1 MTSSRRP
8 EQLRLFVAVTLPPE
22 VRAAL
27 AEVIGRLRDAD
38 VPGMRPVAPEALHI
52 TLKFLG
58 NVDASRVP
66 DLAAALTA
74 AGDGSVPF
82 RIALQG
88 VGGFPSLEAPRVLW
102 AGVADDAGS
111 LGGLARRVDEAC
123 ASAGFPREQR
133 PFSPHL
139 TLARMRDTAS
149 PSDRRRAG
157 PRWPMREAPSTRRS
171 QSMPSTSSRARSRRP
186 GRGTSPS
193 TSCNCSQRDGGSGCR
208 PDSPAFGPDPRR
220 CLWLPPALPSGFR
233 LQYKPPLAVRSSGH

>member
-27 AEVIGRLRDAD
+27 AEVIGRLRAAD
-38 VPGMRPVAPEALHI
+38 VPGVRPVAPEAVHI

-74 AGDGSVPF
+74 AGDGSAPF

-88 VGGFPSLEAPRVLW
+88 VGGFPSLDAPRALW
-102 AGVADDAGS
+102 AGVSDDAGS

-157 PRWPMREAPSTRRS
+157 AALADAGSTLDS
-171 QSMPSTSSRARSRRP
+171 AFAVDAFHLIKSTL
-186 GRGTSPS
+186 T
-193 TSCNCSQRDGGSGCR
+193 
-208 PDSPAFGPDPRR
+208 
-220 CLWLPPALPSGFR
+220 PSGPR
-233 LQYKPPLAVRSSGH
+233 YESLHVVQLQSA